1 MHVCVMSV
9 YVHPR
14 AHVLAPTR
22 PHARTH
28 AHAHARTQEELRRRG
43 EDEILRGVAGFYSEL
58 VSKEWG
64 GVPASARRHRQTAAL
79 VFHLEMRWSSRV
91 LSTAHDGAKYARWL
105 IIWIYLC
112 ILISIYVYMSM
123 IYMHIWGQVC
133 QVADNMDISMHSYIH
148 IRLYVHD
155 LHAYMGP
162 SMPGG

>member
-1 MHVCVMSV
+1 MSV

-64 GVPASARRHRQTAAL
+64 GVFPPQRAGIARRRRWCFTLRCGGVAA
-79 VFHLEMRWSSRV
+79 
-91 LSTAHDGAKYARWL
+91 
-105 IIWIYLC
+105 C
-112 ILISIYVYMSM
+112 
-123 IYMHIWGQVC
+123 
-133 QVADNMDISMHSYIH
+133 
-148 IRLYVHD
+148 
-155 LHAYMGP
+155 
-162 SMPGG
+162 

>member
-1 MHVCVMSV
+1 MSV

-14 AHVLAPTR
+14 AHVLAP
-22 PHARTH
+22 TH

-105 IIWIYLC
+105 MIWIYLC

-123 IYMHIWGQVC
+123 MSMISMYIWGQVC
-133 QVADNMDISMHSYIH
+133 QVAAA
-148 IRLYVHD
+148 RRGLCTRVH
-155 LHAYMGP
+155 LECTYTCTYM
-162 SMPGG
+162 